1 MTNVLTRIVA
11 LFLLIFSLPLLFLV
25 WVAIKI
31 EDGGPFFF
39 KQKRMGKNK
48 NSFTLCKI
56 RTMVMEAEKI
66 KNRYKH
72 LNEADG
78 PVFKIYNDP
87 RHTRVGRFLTRTGL
101 DELPQLINIIK
112 GEMALVGPRPLP
124 VDEAKKVPQKYTKRF
139 SVLPGITSLWVV
151 RGSHQLSFDEWM
163 KLDLQY
169 VENRSPWQNLS
180 IMLLTGLLMGKWVL
194 RWLLKRK

>member
-1 MTNVLTRIVA
+1 
-11 LFLLIFSLPLLFLV
+11 
-25 WVAIKI
+25 
-31 EDGGPFFF
+31 
-39 KQKRMGKNK
+39 
-48 NSFTLCKI
+48 
-56 RTMVMEAEKI
+56 MVVGAEKL
-66 KNRYKH
+66 KKKYLH
-72 LNEADG
+72 LNEADE
-78 PVFKIYNDP
+78 PVFKIYKDP
-87 RHTRVGRFLTRTGL
+87 RHTRVGRLLARTGL

-169 VENRSPWQNLS
+169 VENRSPWQDLN

-194 RWLLKRK
+194 RWLLKRR